1 MKLTLNQRFQSLML
15 RFHQLGGELPAL
27 EKYGITPA
35 QIVYLDYL
43 GKHPDC
49 QLSDLAAALQYKP
62 ASVSTMVSALE
73 RKGLVSKNPE
83 EEDGRAL
90 ALSLTP
96 RGRAIVAE
104 IERFRSRR
112 VERLLEKLDQEEKE
126 SLMRL
131 LEKTILKEEEN

>member
-43 GKHPDC
+43 GK
-49 QLSDLAAALQYKP
+49 AALQYKP